1 MRDYKII
8 FCIFCIFFCTT
19 VFFAKEK
26 KTSKEGT
33 VHTTAPTA
41 KISADS
47 IVYYKTVPDAPV
59 SKHFVS
65 EILINGK
72 WCKSATLETECV
84 ESEKL
89 KPYIRSNYPMT
100 GWTMSWTSFEI
111 PKGKS
116 VQLRIKRIDGLPF
129 DSWSLKP
136 RSKNIPA
143 QKEGDWLVLTID
155 KPCQLALDPNNEL
168 NDFNLDNTDPMSV
181 KFHNMAIFVN
191 PHLEDSRPYPDD
203 PNIYCV
209 KPGELPPEDGDWQT
223 VYFLPGVHH
232 IKRPAGDFMRPYF
245 LKSDKQY
252 YIPGDAFLYG
262 TMYTEDSENVHLFGY
277 GTVSGLKNHT
287 PKSSPERWKRK
298 SWYKGFTGS
307 SVKNLRLEGVYFC
320 DGAFHSVAIYGK
332 NNPDATN
339 YIKNVKIS
347 TWRANGDGFYITGY
361 AQVEDCFLRC
371 QDDCL
376 YTGQGSKGI
385 TVRGLTTWADYNGS
399 AFIFSAG
406 GSGQNVM
413 VSDCDIIYSRSQFAF
428 KGKEG
433 YGAGG
438 RSFNLRYL
446 NKNTYISNISF
457 VDIRID
463 DPNRNEVFY
472 VMAQEIKM
480 PPRMANGKLGKG
492 KKKYVAIGPDDNH
505 GFSNILFKDIE
516 IVHDLGMKSK
526 FYGSGKQYSVIFDNV
541 TIGGKKATKPE
552 DLHLDVKNFPGLIFK

>member
-1 MRDYKII
+1 MRVYKFI
-8 FCIFCIFFCTT
+8 FCIFCMFFCIT
-19 VFFAKEK
+19 VLFAKEEKASK
-26 KTSKEGT
+26 KGT
-33 VHTTAPTA
+33 VHTAAPTA
-41 KISADS
+41 KISANS
-47 IVYYKTVPDAPV
+47 IVYYETVPDAPI

-65 EILINGK
+65 EIFINGK
-72 WCKSATLETECV
+72 WRKSATLETECS

-89 KPYIRSNYPMT
+89 KPYIRPNYPMT

-136 RSKNIPA
+136 ISKNIPA
-143 QKEGDWLVLTID
+143 KKEGDWLVLTID

-168 NDFNLDNTDPMSV
+168 NDFKLDETDPMSV
-181 KFHNMAIFVN
+181 KLHNMVIFVN
-191 PHLEDSRPYPDD
+191 PHLADSRPCPND

-209 KPGELPPEDGDWQT
+209 KPGELPPEEGDWQT
-223 VYFLPGVHH
+223 LYFLPGVHH
-232 IKRPAGDFMRPYF
+232 IKRPAGNLMRPYI

-262 TMYTEDSENVHLFGY
+262 TIYTGDSENVHLFGY

-287 PKSSPERWKRK
+287 PKSSKERWKRK
-298 SWYKGFTGS
+298 SWYKGFNGS
-307 SVKNLRLEGVYFC
+307 NVKNLRLEGVYFC

-332 NNPDATN
+332 NSPDATN

-347 TWRANGDGFYITGY
+347 TWRGNGDGFYITGY
-361 AQVEDCFLRC
+361 ALLEDCFFRG

-385 TVRGLTTWADYNGS
+385 TVRGLTSWTDYNGS

-413 VSDCDIIYSRSQFAF
+413 VSDCDIIYSRSKFAF
-428 KGKEG
+428 GK
-433 YGAGG
+433 GAGG

-446 NKNTYISNISF
+446 NKNTYISNVSF

-472 VMAQEIKM
+472 VMAQ
-480 PPRMANGKLGKG
+480 RLNTVNGRPE
-492 KKKYVAIGPDDNH
+492 YVALGPDDNH
-505 GFSNILFKDIE
+505 EFCNILFKDIE
-516 IVHDLGMKSK
+516 ILHDLGLKSK
-526 FYGSGKQYSVIFDNV
+526 FYGSGKQYNVTFDNV

-552 DLHLDVKNFPGLIFK
+552 DLHLDVKDFPGLMFK